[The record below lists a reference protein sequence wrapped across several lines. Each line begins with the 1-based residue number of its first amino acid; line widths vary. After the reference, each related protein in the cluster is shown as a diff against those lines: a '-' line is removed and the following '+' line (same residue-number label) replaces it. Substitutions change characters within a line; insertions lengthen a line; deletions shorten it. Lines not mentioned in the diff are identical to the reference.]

1 MSIETSVTIGVYPD
15 HSYNYDVYVGEEY
28 SLIYKEDDIETRE
41 RKERATIGFGSI
53 EEMEAVARAMLRAV
67 QTSRA

>member
-1 MSIETSVTIGVYPD
+1 MSIETSVTIGVYPS

-41 RKERATIGFGSI
+41 RKERATITFGSI
-53 EEMEAVARAMLRAV
+53 EEMEAVAQAMLRAV
-67 QTSRA
+67 QTYRA